1 MNELECEII
10 ALIQTINDEN
20 NDENREIVRIKQIYK
35 DKDESEY
42 YKVEYIVKEPFGEMQ
57 ITRWFHRWDIEGMPL
72 WAILYHEK
80 FGKAKLTKP
89 IYDWITYHIW
99 YNHIYKWIIYRE
111 NGYSWKEIL
120 LGYADRKENKWQ
132 QQATNQLLKRIGGVK

>member
-1 MNELECEII
+1 MNKLEFEII

-42 YKVEYIVKEPFGEMQ
+42 YKVEYIVKETFGEMQ
-57 ITRWFHRWDIEGMPL
+57 ITRWFHKWKIENMPL

-111 NGYSWKEIL
+111 NDYSWKEIL

-132 QQATNQLLKRIGGVK
+132 LQATNQLLKRIGGVK